1 MPPIRLILTALLA
14 VVSMSAV
21 PVLVKSVAANEVT
34 IGLFRLTVALL
45 VFLPFVYAGRH
56 SRAPLRSAEW
66 KGLVVIGLVFGVHWL
81 TYFLSIKWST
91 AAIAAVAIAT
101 YGVQY
106 PLLAWLIQGER
117 LTLVD
122 CLAIAMSLVGCVLV
136 SPALEWQDRM
146 TWGIVVGIFSALL
159 YALLPIL
166 HQRLRQVSTVQRTSG
181 QFGFALLVFIPLWPL
196 SDWNL
201 SGEDYMRLLTLGL
214 LCTVVAHGL
223 WVKATT
229 ELPAIFTSL
238 IYYLYVPLA
247 MLSSAFFLAEPIGAS
262 KIVGAVLIIVSSMVA
277 TAWRWRLSMRDA

>member
-14 VVSMSAV
+14 VLTMSAV

-45 VFLPFVYAGRH
+45 VFLPFVYAGRD
-56 SRAPLRSAEW
+56 SRAPLSRSDW
-66 KGLVVIGLVFGVHWL
+66 RGLLLIGLVFGVHWL

-91 AAIAAVAIAT
+91 AAIASVAIAT

-106 PLLAWLIQGER
+106 PVLAWLLQGER

-122 CLAIAMSLVGCVLV
+122 GGAIAMSLVGCVMV
-136 SPALEWQDRM
+136 APALEWQDRM
-146 TWGIVVGIFSALL
+146 TWGIAVGIFSALL

-181 QFGFALLVFIPLWPL
+181 QFGFALLVFIPLWPYSNWDL
-196 SDWNL
+196 SADDFL
-201 SGEDYMRLLTLGL
+201 RLLTLGL

-223 WVKATT
+223 WVKVTT

-247 MLSSAFFLAEPIGAS
+247 MLSSAVFLEEPIGPLKVA
-262 KIVGAVLIIVSSMVA
+262 GATLIIASSMVA
-277 TAWRWRLSMRDA
+277 TAWRWRLSRAQ

>member
-14 VVSMSAV
+14 VLTMSAV

-45 VFLPFVYAGRH
+45 VFLPFVYAGRQ
-56 SRAPLRSAEW
+56 SRAPLSRSDW
-66 KGLVVIGLVFGVHWL
+66 RGLMVIGLVFGVHWL

-91 AAIAAVAIAT
+91 AAIASVAIAT

-106 PLLAWLIQGER
+106 PVLAWLLQGER
-117 LTLVD
+117 LTAVD
-122 CLAIAMSLVGCVLV
+122 GGAIAMSLVGCVMV
-136 SPALEWQDRM
+136 APALEWQDRM
-146 TWGIVVGIFSALL
+146 TWGIAGGIFSALL

-181 QFGFALLVFIPLWPL
+181 QFGFALLVFIPLWPFSNWDL
-196 SDWNL
+196 SSDDFL
-201 SGEDYMRLLTLGL
+201 RLLTLGL

-223 WVKATT
+223 WVKVTT

-247 MLSSAFFLAEPIGAS
+247 MLSSAVFLEEPIGPQKVA
-262 KIVGAVLIIVSSMVA
+262 GAALIIASSMVA
-277 TAWRWRLSMRDA
+277 TAWRWRLSRAQ

>member
-14 VVSMSAV
+14 VLTMSAV

-34 IGLFRLTVALL
+34 IGLFRLVVAFL
-45 VFLPFVYAGRH
+45 VFLPFVYAGRQ
-56 SRAPLRSAEW
+56 SRAPLRREEW
-66 KGLVVIGLVFGVHWL
+66 LGLLVIGLVFGVHWL

-117 LTLVD
+117 LTVVD
-122 CLAIAMSLVGCVLV
+122 GIAIGTSLFGCILV
-136 SPALEWQDRM
+136 SPALQWQDRM
-146 TWGIVVGIFSALL
+146 TWGIAAGIFSALL

-181 QFGFALLVFIPLWPL
+181 QFGFALLVFVPLWPL

-201 SGEDYMRLLTLGL
+201 TSDDYWRLLTLGL

-247 MLSSAFFLAEPIGAS
+247 MLSSAFFLDEPIGPS
-262 KIVGAVLIIVSSMVA
+262 KVTGAVLIIVSSMAA
-277 TAWRWRLSMRDA
+277 TAWRWRLSQR